1 MTATPPEVPTVRRRS
16 LWERASIVWMVPLT
30 ALIIALGV
38 AWQNYAN
45 RGPLIEIAFEE
56 AAGIHAGETEMRY
69 RDITVGLVEEVAF
82 SDSLDK
88 VIARVRLDKE
98 ITEYADADA
107 RFWIVRPQVTT
118 QGVSGLDTVLSGV
131 FIEAS
136 WDTEPGGFVAQ
147 HEGALDEPM
156 LRPGEDGLT
165 FKLTAAP
172 GVLLVGDTP
181 ILHKGIEV
189 GRIGTP
195 ELGPDDAAAQVEG
208 VVYAPYDRLVSSST
222 RFWDT
227 SGFSFSFGPNGAEID
242 YSSIASLIAGGVAFG
257 TLVSGG
263 DPVEDGAVFEIYADE
278 SAARASLFSTNQGP
292 SLNLTA
298 IFEDNFAGLTA
309 GSEVVYDGVRV
320 GEVSNLNGI
329 VDPERF
335 GDPNIRLLTTLS
347 IRTGRLGLSEQ
358 TPEATLDFLASR
370 VSEGMRARLANAS
383 LLTGG
388 LRVELVTLDESEPAT
403 LDREAAPYPIVPTAP
418 AEISD
423 AAATAEG
430 VLERINNLKIEE
442 LIASATDLMDAATA
456 LARDDELGAV
466 PGQVNGLLEEMRG
479 LVGSEDVQALPGQV
493 SGLIAEL
500 QQTTARLGA
509 IATQLEEA
517 DAVGRLLA
525 AIDAATAVTENVNQ
539 SVAGVPDLLAQL
551 TAVAEKAERLPV
563 EALVTEL
570 TETLAS
576 VDALLATE
584 GTRALPA
591 TLNASLDEIRTA
603 LAELRAGG
611 AVESLNSSLAS
622 AESAA
627 GAVETAAAQ
636 LPGLA
641 ERLDGVLAQ
650 ATETLAGLDGNSDLN
665 RAIRAA
671 LREVQNAA
679 RAVEELARTLERRP
693 NSVIMGK

>member
-1 MTATPPEVPTVRRRS
+1 M
-16 LWERASIVWMVPLT
+16 
-30 ALIIALGV
+30 
-38 AWQNYAN
+38 
-45 RGPLIEIAFEE
+45 
-56 AAGIHAGETEMRY
+56 
-69 RDITVGLVEEVAF
+69 
-82 SDSLDK
+82 
-88 VIARVRLDKE
+88 
-98 ITEYADADA
+98 
-107 RFWIVRPQVTT
+107 
-118 QGVSGLDTVLSGV
+118 
-131 FIEAS
+131 
-136 WDTEPGGFVAQ
+136 
-147 HEGALDEPM
+147 
-156 LRPGEDGLT
+156 
-165 FKLTAAP
+165 
-172 GVLLVGDTP
+172 
-181 ILHKGIEV
+181 
-189 GRIGTP
+189 
-195 ELGPDDAAAQVEG
+195 
-208 VVYAPYDRLVSSST
+208 
-222 RFWDT
+222 
-227 SGFSFSFGPNGAEID
+227 
-242 YSSIASLIAGGVAFG
+242 
-257 TLVSGG
+257 
-263 DPVEDGAVFEIYADE
+263 
-278 SAARASLFSTNQGP
+278 
-292 SLNLTA
+292 
-298 IFEDNFAGLTA
+298 
-309 GSEVVYDGVRV
+309 
-320 GEVSNLNGI
+320 
-329 VDPERF
+329 
-335 GDPNIRLLTTLS
+335 
-347 IRTGRLGLSEQ
+347 
-358 TPEATLDFLASR
+358 
-370 VSEGMRARLANAS
+370 
-383 LLTGG
+383 
-388 LRVELVTLDESEPAT
+388 ELVTLDESEPAT